1 MHDVDTFIQTTKDS
15 RELKRAL
22 AVKMTL
28 AKRPWAEVMGDLRV
42 SHAFISKWRSRY
54 KQTGVEGLRLGY
66 RGSTGYVSAVRKTQ
80 VLMWIQ
86 GQEQWS
92 VTALRLY
99 LLQRYGVRYK
109 SRQSYYALLAEARIT
124 RKKAQ
129 KRNPKVDP
137 EVVADTR
144 ETIKKN

>member
-1 MHDVDTFIQTTKDS
+1 MDDLETFIQTTKES

-28 AKRPWAEVMGDLRV
+28 AKRPWAVVMEDLGV

-54 KQTGVEGLRLGY
+54 KQTGVAGLRLGY
-66 RGSTGYVSAVRKTQ
+66 RGSTGYLSAVRKAQ
-80 VLMWIQ
+80 VLTWIQ
-86 GQEQWS
+86 GQERWS
-92 VTALRLY
+92 VTALRLH

-124 RKKAQ
+124 RKKTQARHPQANPERVAETRAQ
-129 KRNPKVDP
+129 
-137 EVVADTR
+137 
-144 ETIKKN
+144 IKKN